1 MTPEQSR
8 ALLAAVLTSIE
19 GWIEEVRQIE
29 KCCPSKVVHLRAAM
43 EQAHMCLET
52 MLDRDSSGQSE

>member
-8 ALLAAVLTSIE
+8 ALLGAVLTSIE

-52 MLDRDSSGQSE
+52 ILAQDGDGLP